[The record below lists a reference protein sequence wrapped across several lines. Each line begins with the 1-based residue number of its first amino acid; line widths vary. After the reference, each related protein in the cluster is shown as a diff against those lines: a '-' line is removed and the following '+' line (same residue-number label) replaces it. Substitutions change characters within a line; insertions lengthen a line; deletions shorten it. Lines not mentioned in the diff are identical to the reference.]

1 MPVGNF
7 VFIRLTEVRR
17 AVVTEGMTI
26 PQAGLDPGVLGME
39 RASQLLPCLHCLLTV
54 GATQPGTSPS
64 TKINPF
70 VPSDVCTFVLCF
82 ITAKEREARNQ
93 RGLIP
98 SQQPSRL
105 IDQNYTGSS
114 LLIFSGKGPGNLEL
128 DFKL

>member
-26 PQAGLDPGVLGME
+26 PQAGLDPGVHVME

-64 TKINPF
+64 TF
-70 VPSDVCTFVLCF
+70 VPSDFCSVFYYSKRKGGQEPTGAHTQPAAFKANRPELHRLFSVNILR
-82 ITAKEREARNQ
+82 ERSWE
-93 RGLIP
+93 
-98 SQQPSRL
+98 
-105 IDQNYTGSS
+105 
-114 LLIFSGKGPGNLEL
+114 SGVG
-128 DFKL
+128 F